1 MISVLIADD
10 EKHARER
17 LKSLLQKLDVFSIDY
32 EAKNGDE
39 VLNIIISKNPDVAFL
54 DINMPGVS
62 VFNSLSSL
70 KEPPLIIFQTAYS
83 EYAVD
88 AFGINALD
96 YLVKPISEERLK
108 VTVDKIKKA
117 LSLKITKDDD
127 IKEVSKNNI
136 QKISVKQDGKIKV
149 ISISDIYKITF
160 EEGFSFIYT
169 YEGRFLSDK
178 YLNYFED
185 VLKSQGFFRV
195 NRNDIINT
203 KNISVIHPMFKGN
216 YVVELIN
223 GAKIKLSRRRAGKLK
238 KIINF

>member
-17 LKSLLQKLDVFSIDY
+17 LKSLLQKYDIFSIDY

-39 VLNIIISKNPDVAFL
+39 VLNLIISKNPDVAFL

-70 KEPPLIIFQTAYS
+70 KEPPIIIFQTAYS

-108 VTVDKIKKA
+108 ITIDKIKKA
-117 LSLKITKDDD
+117 LSLKNA
-127 IKEVSKNNI
+127 KEEIIEDSKNNI

-149 ISISDIYKITF
+149 ISINDIYKITF

-185 VLKSQGFFRV
+185 VLKNKGFYRV

-216 YVVELIN
+216 YEVELIN